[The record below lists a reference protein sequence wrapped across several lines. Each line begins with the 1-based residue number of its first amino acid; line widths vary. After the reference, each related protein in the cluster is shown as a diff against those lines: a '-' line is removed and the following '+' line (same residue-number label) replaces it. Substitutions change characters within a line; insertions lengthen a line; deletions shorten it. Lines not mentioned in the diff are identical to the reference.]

1 MPPNNVNDAL
11 EQNKGRKLQ
20 TGSKDDQHKF
30 KRCGVKYT
38 AAGREFSVFEV
49 LFDTFHGILVHLLH
63 ILRYFRTLAF
73 KKKWASSCRRPGR
86 KAWQCNARHSQAV
99 RFGYLREVRVKACS
113 ADGILVFT
121 DDRCPFFALPCER
134 KISPFV

>member
-1 MPPNNVNDAL
+1 MPPNNVNAAL

-38 AAGREFSVFEV
+38 AAGREFSVFQI

-63 ILRYFRTLAF
+63 IIRYFSTLAL
-73 KKKWASSCRRPGR
+73 KKKKGINM
-86 KAWQCNARHSQAV
+86 QTARSQGMAM
-99 RFGYLREVRVKACS
+99 
-113 ADGILVFT
+113 
-121 DDRCPFFALPCER
+121 
-134 KISPFV
+134 

>member
-1 MPPNNVNDAL
+1 MPPNNVNAAL

-38 AAGREFSVFEV
+38 AAGREFSVFEI

-63 ILRYFRTLAF
+63 ILRYFRILAF
-73 KKKWASSCRRPGR
+73 KKKWAHHHADG
-86 KAWQCNARHSQAV
+86 QVARHGNAMPAIPRQ
-99 RFGYLREVRVKACS
+99 
-113 ADGILVFT
+113 
-121 DDRCPFFALPCER
+121 
-134 KISPFV
+134 